1 MGQRSQLYIRYK
13 NGKNL
18 VAMHLQWNYGYY
30 MINRTYQLLDYISKN
45 IGNEYNNFKEQHFDI
60 ANSKSTR
67 EDIDILQNLIQM
79 NMTIGSYV
87 SGLDL
92 VKEELEY
99 GDNGVET
106 FKMNPYEKD
115 NNNGILVIDIKEDGT
130 IKYGLGGGNEEIGTW
145 VDDFKM
151 ISAKEYFRLSENSY
165 SDEKYRLK
173 NSNKELYDEVM
184 KQIKFIDENFE
195 LLTDEEYEEIFDTEY
210 KYEDCIKPKD
220 LEELKI
226 EKLKKDIRI
235 YIDCYLENDDEF
247 TIKNEEK
254 FRKIQNDEKTLNELA
269 RKLYDNEVLNSIKDI
284 DRYNYERNYYINEL
298 LNKVV

>member
-45 IGNEYNNFKEQHFDI
+45 IRSEYNNFKEQHFDI
-60 ANSKSTR
+60 ANNKSTR

-79 NMTIGSYV
+79 NTTIGSYV
-87 SGLDL
+87 SGWDL

-99 GDNGVET
+99 GDNGIET
-106 FKMNPYEKD
+106 FKMNPYKQH

-130 IKYGLGGGNEEIGTW
+130 IKYGLGGGYEEVGNE
-145 VDDFKM
+145 DYDM
-151 ISAKEYFRLSENSY
+151 ISARKYFELSEKNY
-165 SDEKYRLK
+165 ENKYKLV
-173 NSNKELYDEVM
+173 NSNKDLYNKVMEELDIIDTFEV
-184 KQIKFIDENFE
+184 
-195 LLTDEEYEEIFDTEY
+195 LTNEEKDEIFNTEY

-254 FRKIQNDEKTLNELA
+254 RKKIKKISLKKR
-269 RKLYDNEVLNSIKDI
+269 RKLMKLKKITT
-284 DRYNYERNYYINEL
+284 NY
-298 LNKVV
+298 

>member
-45 IGNEYNNFKEQHFDI
+45 IRSEYNNFKEQHFDI
-60 ANSKSTR
+60 ANNKSTR

-79 NMTIGSYV
+79 NTTIGSYV
-87 SGLDL
+87 SGWDL

-99 GDNGVET
+99 GDNGIET
-106 FKMNPYEKD
+106 FKMNPYKQH

-130 IKYGLGGGNEEIGTW
+130 IKYGLGGGYEEVGNE
-145 VDDFKM
+145 DYDM
-151 ISAKEYFRLSENSY
+151 ISARKYFELSEKNY
-165 SDEKYRLK
+165 ENKYKLV
-173 NSNKELYDEVM
+173 NSNKDLYNKVMEELDIIDTFEV
-184 KQIKFIDENFE
+184 
-195 LLTDEEYEEIFDTEY
+195 LTNEEKDEIFNTEY